1 MPIIDHL
8 SARAALTRLRA
19 QVDRLRRSV
28 ISQRPAIRWGLALA
42 AMLGLAAA
50 GYWAATSMVPVGA
63 RYLASG
69 RRFSSEDLNK
79 ICRVLEA
86 QRIEY
91 RCDDQHRIAIDA
103 DQFDQAAALVAK
115 LDVGPRPIDEV
126 RDQVN
131 SWSVWFEGPREREQK
146 EKLAREKMVE
156 SMIRKLDGV
165 VWALVWINHPRASVW
180 HRTAAKPT
188 AFVYIETEG
197 DRQLPFKVIQSIPEF
212 LVGCE
217 PDLTIGS
224 ITVMD
229 HRGHRYLDPGNPS
242 LGDVSR
248 KRAREEV
255 LSEQI
260 LEQLHYINGV
270 RVQVR
275 VTSPPASEPTATQ
288 VADKPPR
295 AQTEGFKPAIGLN
308 RPVDLEPEP
317 PPSASVPVAVASP
330 AAGKHEKGKILINVP
345 RSFYFKAMIDK
356 NENREPSEEELHKL
370 ALRTEKLI
378 KTSVDLVV
386 SESGSWE
393 VTIETFPDDG
403 PLARPAVLTSA
414 ADQRRKIV
422 DWGILCAVGVLV
434 GVSIVLTTRIQV
446 ARRPARLPEPIH
458 KTRRYH
464 ADSASGPGPSE
475 RVRELIRR
483 NPEAAA
489 SVLQRWTGQGSRVT

>member
-1 MPIIDHL
+1 MRIIDRL
-8 SARAALTRLRA
+8 SAGAALTRFRA

-28 ISQRPAIRWGLALA
+28 ISQRPAVRWGLALA
-42 AMLGLAAA
+42 TILGLAAV

-91 RCDDQHRIAIDA
+91 RCDDQHKIAVDA

-115 LDVGPRPIDEV
+115 LDVGPRPIDEA

-146 EKLAREKMVE
+146 EKLVREKMFE

-165 VWALVWINHPRASVW
+165 DWALVSINRPHTPVWSRAAV
-180 HRTAAKPT
+180 KPT

-197 DRQLPFKVIQSIPEF
+197 DRQLPFRVIQSIPDL

-217 PDLTIGS
+217 PDLAGS

-229 HRGHRYLDPGNPS
+229 RRGHHYLDPGNPS
-242 LGDVSR
+242 LGDISR
-248 KRAREEV
+248 KRAREEE

-260 LEQLHYINGV
+260 LEQLDYIKGV
-270 RVQVR
+270 RVEVR
-275 VTSPPASEPTATQ
+275 VFIPPALEPAAPRA
-288 VADKPPR
+288 ADKPSQS
-295 AQTEGFKPAIGLN
+295 QTESFKPAVGLN
-308 RPVDLEPEP
+308 QPLKLEPEP
-317 PPSASVPVAVASP
+317 PPSVAVVRP
-330 AAGKHEKGKILINVP
+330 EAGKHEKGKILITVP
-345 RSFYFKAMIDK
+345 RSFYFNAMIDK
-356 NENREPSEEELHKL
+356 NDHREPSMEELQKL
-370 ALRTEKLI
+370 ALRTQEQI
-378 KTSVDLVV
+378 KTRVGLVV

-393 VTIETFPDDG
+393 VAIDTIPDDV
-403 PLARPAVLTSA
+403 PLARPAVLNSA
-414 ADQRRKIV
+414 VDQRRKIV
-422 DWGILCAVGVLV
+422 DWGILGAVGALVYVLV
-434 GVSIVLTTRIQV
+434 VVATRIQV
-446 ARRPARLPEPIH
+446 TRRPARPPEPIH

-464 ADSASGPGPSE
+464 ADSASDPGPSE

-489 SVLQRWTGQGSRVT
+489 SVLQRWTGQGGRLT